1 MRRAVVFLVVAFFS
15 LSLAEAQVLPPE
27 SSRALTGF
35 PPASVTPPV
44 PVPVESAVR
53 RSAEELFSEL
63 AKLDPSNEI
72 TVIIDPLIDGMTG
85 FETVA
90 TRDMNRKLVEI
101 AAAAFPQIK
110 VLPLTVENL
119 DRAKFLVIGTF
130 NPVNNAGDAAGPRDA
145 YWLCFVAIDL
155 AKKMVVARSVNRALP
170 SGVDST
176 PAPLFARSPVWSLD
190 QATLA
195 YVRACQRSQPG
206 DPVDPAYISNLR
218 LRVANQEGQAALEAG
233 RYGEAQARFAA
244 AADLPGG
251 KDSVATYNGLY
262 LAMADRGRAGEALQA
277 ITRLI
282 DIGLQRDRLGIL
294 FLFETA
300 STAFVADAAL
310 TARYPDWIAVIGR
323 RAAETGLCLDIVGHA
338 SRTGSEPMNV
348 RLSRARADEIVGQI
362 RRASPGLDGNLSAS
376 GKGSSEVLV
385 GLSVDDAQTAID
397 KRVEIRPRRCAPA
410 RG

>member
-1 MRRAVVFLVVAFFS
+1 MRRAIVLLLLVFSVS
-15 LSLAEAQVLPPE
+15 WAEAQVLPPE
-27 SSRALTGF
+27 TSRALTGF

-85 FETVA
+85 FETAA
-90 TRDMNRKLVEI
+90 TRDMNRQLVEI
-101 AAAAFPQIK
+101 AAAAFPRIK

-119 DRAKFLVIGTF
+119 DRAKFLIIGTF
-130 NPVNNAGDAAGPRDA
+130 NPINNAGDAAGPRDA

-155 AKKMVVARSVNRALP
+155 AKKVVAARSVNRALP
-170 SGVDST
+170 AGVDST
-176 PAPLFARSPVWSLD
+176 PAPLFTRSPVWSLD

-195 YVRACQRSQPG
+195 YIRACQRSRPG
-206 DPVDPAYISNLR
+206 DPVDPAYIANLR

-233 RYGEAQARFAA
+233 RPDEAQARFAA

-294 FLFETA
+294 FLFQTA
-300 STAFVADAAL
+300 STAFVADTAL
-310 TARYPDWIAVIGR
+310 SARYPDWIAALGR

-338 SRTGSEPMNV
+338 SRTGSEPANV
-348 RLSRARADEIVGQI
+348 RLSRARADAIVTQI
-362 RRASPGLDGNLSAS
+362 RRASPGLGGNLSAS

-385 GLSVDDAQTAID
+385 GLAVDDAQTAID
-397 KRVEIRPRRCAPA
+397 KRVEIRPRRCAPV